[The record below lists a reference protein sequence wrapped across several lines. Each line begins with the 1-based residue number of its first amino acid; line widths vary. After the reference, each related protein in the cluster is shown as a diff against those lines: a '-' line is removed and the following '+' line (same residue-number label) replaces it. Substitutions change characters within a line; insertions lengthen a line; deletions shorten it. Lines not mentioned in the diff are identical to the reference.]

1 MDNLVFHKNELYNN
15 NEAEINPKPRA
26 IWRWDSQKKHNLLFF
41 LNWNNMCPIKV
52 AFSWKFWY
60 AIGIRM
66 AYIVGYGIRNHKLSK
81 RSVKISS
88 YSERTIGFRNNKC
101 KKRLKNNSS
110 LALQLFRW
118 LARSDYLKVKSC
130 KLYIITNI
138 WSLQHQITDT
148 EIFALIAALLSY
160 WAGKFC
166 L

>member
-1 MDNLVFHKNELYNN
+1 MDNLFFIRMNFTITLRLKSTQNQEQSD
-15 NEAEINPKPRA
+15 AEIL
-26 IWRWDSQKKHNLLFF
+26 KKSIIFFFF
-41 LNWNNMCPIKV
+41 LNWNNVCPIKV

-60 AIGIRM
+60 AIGTRM
-66 AYIVGYGIRNHKLSK
+66 AYILGYGIRNHKLSK

-118 LARSDYLKVKSC
+118 LARSDYLKVQSC